1 MRNIFYDS
9 NSLGKAV
16 YIADIQ
22 SLTRNDLNIL
32 ERELNVAISNM
43 SAKMHEERDT
53 TELDWLH
60 KLSVKLKIC
69 EQFITRIK
77 QVKENDLSRVESYH
91 LSYFRQAV
99 SALIGP
105 LQADKLYEKARQD
118 ALSKSA
124 RVKLLSK
131 FQWDDNHPQAQHGDG
146 ISHPQERG

>member
-1 MRNIFYDS
+1 MRNVFYDS
-9 NSLGKAV
+9 DSLGKSV

-22 SLTRNDLNIL
+22 SLTRNDLNVL

-43 SAKMHEERDT
+43 RTKMHEERDT

-69 EQFITRIK
+69 EQFMTRIK
-77 QVKENDLSRVESYH
+77 QVKENDLSKVEAYH

-105 LQADKLYEKARQD
+105 LQTDQLYEKARQD
-118 ALSKSA
+118 AL
-124 RVKLLSK
+124 
-131 FQWDDNHPQAQHGDG
+131 FQIGKESN
-146 ISHPQERG
+146 S

>member
-1 MRNIFYDS
+1 MRNVFYDS
-9 NSLGKAV
+9 DSLGKSV

-22 SLTRNDLNIL
+22 SLTRNDLNVL

-43 SAKMHEERDT
+43 RTKMHDERDT

-69 EQFITRIK
+69 EQFMTRIK
-77 QVKENDLSRVESYH
+77 QVKENDLSKVESYH

-105 LQADKLYEKARQD
+105 LQADQIYEKARQD
-118 ALSKSA
+118 ALYQIGKESDS
-124 RVKLLSK
+124 
-131 FQWDDNHPQAQHGDG
+131 
-146 ISHPQERG
+146 

>member
-1 MRNIFYDS
+1 MRNVFYDS
-9 NSLGKAV
+9 DSLGKAV

-22 SLTRNDLNIL
+22 SLARNDLNVL

-43 SAKMHEERDT
+43 RTKMHEERDT

-77 QVKENDLSRVESYH
+77 QVKENDIAKVESYH

-99 SALIGP
+99 STLIGP
-105 LQADKLYEKARQD
+105 LQTDQLYEKARQD
-118 ALSKSA
+118 AL
-124 RVKLLSK
+124 
-131 FQWDDNHPQAQHGDG
+131 FQIGKESN
-146 ISHPQERG
+146 S

>member
-9 NSLGKAV
+9 ESLGKAV

-22 SLTRNDLNIL
+22 SLTRNDLNVL
-32 ERELNVAISNM
+32 ECELVIATSNM
-43 SAKMHEERDT
+43 RTKMHDERDT

-69 EQFITRIK
+69 EQFMTRIK
-77 QVKENDLSRVESYH
+77 QVKESDLSKVEAYH

-99 SALIGP
+99 STLIGP

-118 ALSKSA
+118 AL
-124 RVKLLSK
+124 
-131 FQWDDNHPQAQHGDG
+131 FQVGKESN
-146 ISHPQERG
+146 S